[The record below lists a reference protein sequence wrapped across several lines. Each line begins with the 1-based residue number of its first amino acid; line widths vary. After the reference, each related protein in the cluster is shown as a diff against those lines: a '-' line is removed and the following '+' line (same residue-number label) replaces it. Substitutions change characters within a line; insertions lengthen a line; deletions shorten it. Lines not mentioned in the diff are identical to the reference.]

1 MDNYANFDEYLAD
14 KLIDSIKF
22 KNEAFDQYEEL
33 KIVFDQ
39 VHPDSFTAQK
49 LFLINPI
56 RLKYQLKVEKSKEIL
71 QVKPKIKLRPK
82 IKR

>member
-1 MDNYANFDEYLAD
+1 MDNYVNFDEYLAD
-14 KLIDSIKF
+14 KLIDSIRF
-22 KNEAFDQYEEL
+22 KKEASDKYEAL

-56 RLKYQLKVEKSKEIL
+56 RLKYQLKAEKPKEVV
-71 QVKPKIKLRPK
+71 QEKPKIKLRPK